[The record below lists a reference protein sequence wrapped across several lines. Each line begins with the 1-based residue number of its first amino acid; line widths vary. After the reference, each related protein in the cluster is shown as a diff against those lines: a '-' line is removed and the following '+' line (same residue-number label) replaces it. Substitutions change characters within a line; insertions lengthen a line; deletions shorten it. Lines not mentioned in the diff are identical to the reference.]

1 MAFNLGN
8 FVGSIGKTL
17 RLPELGISEAL
28 GGSNPS
34 AMKNDVTNR
43 DANGNY
49 TLNGT
54 VYNRNG
60 DPIMSL
66 ANQNSYGTTDTAAGS
81 GGGGYNAA
89 AAARAAATADEQ
101 RFYDE
106 NINELNRILGN
117 IGVGRDQGLQRLNS
131 SFNTANTRLG
141 EDRTRAMEGYNQQDL
156 QNATA
161 KLRGTEQ
168 VDQYA
173 GSSYNSLQNILRGAN
188 AGNSS
193 VARELIPQLVSKA
206 AGQRRQ
212 GVFNTYGENQQG
224 IDVARQ
230 DATTQFDRSAYDLG
244 EQRKRSEE
252 DFLRSIL
259 ESEQDIYSQIRQ
271 AQEAKAQAAGRGYAG
286 AMAASAGT
294 RGQIANRDAQLNSL
308 FNNYQPALAPTAVNL
323 KTPELGQYTVD
334 KAAIQGGGNTPAESA
349 YYLPQLR
356 KKQELW

>member
-1 MAFNLGN
+1 MNLGN
-8 FVGSIGKTL
+8 IIGGIGKTL

-28 GGSNPS
+28 GGSNPNS
-34 AMKNDVTNR
+34 LKNNVTH
-43 DANGNY
+43 DSSGNY
-49 TLNGT
+49 TLNGQ
-54 VYNRNG
+54 VYDRNG
-60 DPIMSL
+60 TPIMSL
-66 ANQNSYGTTDTAAGS
+66 ANQNSYGTTGGTS
-81 GGGGYNAA
+81 TGGGQYTGTSAA
-89 AAARAAATADEQ
+89 QRAALADEQ

-117 IGVGRDQGLQRLNS
+117 IAVGRDQGLSRLGS
-131 SFNTANTRLG
+131 SFNTAKTRLG
-141 EDRTRAMEGYNQQDL
+141 EDRTRAMTGYEQQDL
-156 QNATA
+156 QNSTE

-206 AGQRRQ
+206 AGSRRQ
-212 GVFNTYGENQQG
+212 GVFNTFGENQQG
-224 IDVARQ
+224 IDLARQ
-230 DATTQFDRSAYDLG
+230 DATTQFDRSEYDLG

-286 AMAASAGT
+286 AMAASAGS
-294 RGQIANRDAQLNSL
+294 RNAISARDAQLNNL
-308 FNNYQPALAPTAVNL
+308 FNSYAPSLAPAAVNL

-334 KAAIQGGGNTPAESA
+334 KAAIQAGGNTPAETA

-356 KKQELW
+356 KRQELR

>member
-1 MAFNLGN
+1 M
-8 FVGSIGKTL
+8 
-17 RLPELGISEAL
+17 
-28 GGSNPS
+28 NPS
-34 AMKNDVTNR
+34 GVFDPTRQINEIHQKSGTGVPWYTNTDGNRWQVT
-43 DANGNY
+43 APVNGVVDQPYVAPN
-49 TLNGT
+49 NGQA
-54 VYNRNG
+54 
-60 DPIMSL
+60 I
-66 ANQNSYGTTDTAAGS
+66 
-81 GGGGYNAA
+81 
-89 AAARAAATADEQ
+89 ADEQ

-117 IGVGRDQGLQRLNS
+117 IAVGRDQGLQRLGS
-131 SFNTANTRLG
+131 SFNTAKTRLG
-141 EDRTRAMEGYNQQDL
+141 EDRTRAYEGYNQQDL
-156 QNATA
+156 QNSTE

-212 GVFNTYGENQQG
+212 GVFNTFGENQQG
-224 IDVARQ
+224 IDMARQ
-230 DATTQFDRSAYDLG
+230 DATTQFDRSEYDLG

-259 ESEQDIYSQIRQ
+259 ESENDIASQIRQ

-294 RGQIANRDAQLNSL
+294 RSQIASRDSQLNNL
-308 FNNYQPALAPTAVNL
+308 FNSYAPSLAPAAVNL
-323 KTPELGQYTVD
+323 KTPELGKYTVD
-334 KAAIQGGGNTPAESA
+334 KAAIQGGGNTPAETA
-349 YYLPQLR
+349 YYAPQL
-356 KKQELW
+356 KKRQELR

>member
-1 MAFNLGN
+1 MNLGN
-8 FVGSIGKTL
+8 IIGGIGKTL

-28 GGSNPS
+28 GGSNPNS
-34 AMKNDVTNR
+34 MQNGVTGR
-43 DANGNY
+43 DSSGNY
-49 TLNGT
+49 TLNGQ

-60 DPIMSL
+60 QPIMSL
-66 ANQNSYGTTDTAAGS
+66 ANENSYGTTSTPT
-81 GGGGYNAA
+81 GGGQYTGGTSAA
-89 AAARAAATADEQ
+89 QRAAIADEQ

-106 NINELNRILGN
+106 NINELNRILGS
-117 IGVGRDQGLQRLNS
+117 IGVGRDQGLARLNA
-131 SFNTANTRLG
+131 SFGTAKNRLD
-141 EDRTRAMEGYNQQDL
+141 EDRTRAFEGYNQQDL
-156 QNATA
+156 QNSTE

-212 GVFNTYGENQQG
+212 GVFNTFGENQQG

-230 DATTQFDRSAYDLG
+230 DATRDFTRADEDLVD
-244 EQRKRSEE
+244 QRKRTEE
-252 DFLRSIL
+252 DFIRSII
-259 ESEQDIYSQIRQ
+259 ESERDIASQIAQ
-271 AQEAKAQAAGRGYAG
+271 AQKDRALASGRGYAG

-294 RGQIANRDAQLNSL
+294 RSQIANRDAQLNNL
-308 FNNYQPALAPTAVNL
+308 FNTYQPSLREATVST
-323 KTPELGQYTVD
+323 KTPELGKYTVD

-349 YYLPQLR
+349 YYLPQLK
-356 KKQELW
+356 KKQELR